1 MMGRA
6 GNYRS
11 VKTGDESYRIFYPND
26 LPPVPALSLSGTDL
40 DLMDRANRA
49 LGRLDGLSTV
59 LPSMALFLYMYVRK
73 EALLSSQIEGTQ
85 SSFSELLLAESED
98 APGVPV
104 DDVRDVSSYVSAM
117 EYGLE
122 RLDSLPL
129 SLRLMREIHGILLKD
144 GRGSTLTPGEF
155 RRSQNWI
162 GGSRPGNALFVPP
175 PPEELS
181 DRLGALEKFLHNDPE
196 QTPLLIKA
204 ALAHCQFETIHPFL
218 DGNGRLGRLLVTF
231 LLCSEGALSQPILY
245 LSLYFKRN
253 RTKYYELLQ
262 RVRDEGVWEEWV
274 RFFLEGVLLV
284 SEQATDTARRI
295 LNLFEVDRD
304 QIQKL
309 PSKVSS
315 LLRVHEALKSAPIL
329 RVARAARIT
338 GLSEPTVRSC
348 FNILIENEIVRELSG
363 KKRDRLYVY
372 DPYLQILE
380 EGTEPLKRS

>member
-1 MMGRA
+1 MSRA
-6 GNYRS
+6 GTYQS
-11 VKTGDESYRIFYPND
+11 VTTGDETYRIFYPAD
-26 LPPVPALSLSGTDL
+26 LPPSPSLRLTGADH

-49 LGRLDGLSTV
+49 LGRLDGLSAV
-59 LPSMALFLYMYVRK
+59 LPSPTLFLYMYVRK

-85 SSFSELLLAESED
+85 SSFSQLLLSETED
-98 APGVPV
+98 APGIPTE
-104 DDVRDVSSYVSAM
+104 DVREVSRYVDAM

-129 SLRLMREIHGILLKD
+129 SMRLIREIHGILLRD
-144 GRGSTLTPGEF
+144 GRGATLTPGEF

-162 GGSRPGNALFVPP
+162 GGTRPGTASFVPP
-175 PPEELS
+175 PPDELPA
-181 DRLGALEKFLHNDPE
+181 RLDALEKFLHNDPE
-196 QTPLLIKA
+196 PTPLLVKA

-253 RTKYYELLQ
+253 RDQYYRLLQ

-284 SEQATDTARRI
+284 SEQATDTAKRI
-295 LNLFEVDRD
+295 LALFDKDRVRIQNL
-304 QIQKL
+304 K
-309 PSKVSS
+309 SKVGS
-315 LLRVHEALKSAPIL
+315 LLRVHEAMQVAPLL
-329 RVARAARIT
+329 RVPKAVQLT

-348 FNILIENEIVRELSG
+348 FNILIEQDIARETSG

-372 DPYLQILE
+372 DPYLKILE
-380 EGTEPLKRS
+380 EGTEPLL

>member
-1 MMGRA
+1 MGRA

-11 VKTGDESYRIFYPND
+11 VKTGDESYRVFYPND
-26 LPPVPALSLSGTDL
+26 LPPVPALTLSGTDL

-49 LGRLDGLSTV
+49 LGRLDGLSTI

-98 APGVPV
+98 APGIPV

-122 RLDSLPL
+122 RLNSLPL

-144 GRGSTLTPGEF
+144 GRGSALTPGEF

-162 GGSRPGNALFVPP
+162 GGSRPGNASFVPP

-196 QTPLLIKA
+196 PTPLLIKA

-253 RTKYYELLQ
+253 RTKYYNLLQ

-274 RFFLEGVLLV
+274 RFFLEGILLV
-284 SEQATDTARRI
+284 SEQATDTAKRI
-295 LNLFEVDRD
+295 LDLFEVDRGR
-304 QIQKL
+304 IQKL
-309 PSKVSS
+309 PSKVGS
-315 LLRVHEALKSAPIL
+315 LLRVHEAMKSAPIL